1 VETRYIRVDPKSFE
15 PSELEGAAAILRG
28 GGLVAFPTET
38 VYGLGANAL
47 DPAAIERLREAKRR
61 PAEKH
66 FTLHIASAD
75 DVPRFVEEVPRGAR
89 VLIGRYWPGP
99 LTIVFPSKDGE
110 GIGLR
115 VPASEVARELIRL
128 VGSPLAAPSANP
140 AGLEPATDAEQV
152 RAYFDGAIDAVVDGG
167 PAVIKQASTVVRFD
181 ANGYE
186 ILRSGMITPEMIHQ
200 LLVGKNILFVCSGNS
215 CRSPMAAAL
224 FRKLLAEKL
233 GYRPDDLGE
242 LGYSIHSAG
251 THAYLGGYATENAI
265 LALAER
271 GIDISNHISRPLTA
285 DMVRVADVVYAM
297 SPSHVR
303 QIREWSPES
312 EGKIRLLN
320 ERGIADPIGGD
331 LSGYEA
337 CAVEIEKALTE
348 ILKGA

>member
-1 VETRYIRVDPKSFE
+1 METRYFRVAPKSFQPSDLEE
-15 PSELEGAAAILRG
+15 PAAILRR

-47 DPAAIERLREAKRR
+47 DPAAIERLRAAKNR

-75 DVPRFVEEVPRGAR
+75 DVPRFAAEVPRGAR
-89 VLIGRYWPGP
+89 ALMGRYWPGP
-99 LTIVFPSKDGE
+99 LTIIFPAKDGE

-115 VPASEVARELIRL
+115 VPACEVARELIRL
-128 VGSPLAAPSANP
+128 VGAPLAAPSANP
-140 AGLEPATDAEQV
+140 SGLEPATDAEQV

-181 ANGYE
+181 ADGYQ

-233 GYRPDDLGE
+233 GYRSEDLGE

-251 THAYLGGYATENAI
+251 THAYAGGYATENAI
-265 LALAER
+265 AALAER
-271 GIDISNHISRPLTA
+271 GIDISNHISRPVTSE
-285 DMVRVADVVYAM
+285 MVREADVVYAM
-297 SPSHVR
+297 SPSHIR
-303 QIREWSPES
+303 QIQEWSPGS
-312 EGKIRLLN
+312 EEKIRLLSDQ
-320 ERGIADPIGGD
+320 GIADPIGGD
-331 LSGYEA
+331 VEGYRA
-337 CAVEIEKALTE
+337 CAGVIERALIE
-348 ILKGA
+348 ILKGV